1 MIEAKRS
8 LGQNFFVN
16 ENLAKSIV
24 ESICQQKS
32 DVIVEIGSGQGYF
45 SSLFQK
51 HGKKLI
57 MIEKDNFLAKGL
69 SEHYPEQEVVN
80 TDFLEWDFEE
90 LEKYK
95 SKKILFFGSLP
106 YNVSKRIISKII
118 ESHFFNTS
126 SYFIIQKEVGE
137 KYSSEAPD
145 MTFLALKT
153 KLHAIP
159 KKLFDISPESF
170 RPKPKVTS
178 SLVEFS
184 PQQERFFSTKE
195 EEKRFENFL
204 NQAFK
209 QPRKKLS
216 NNLKNFFPKGII
228 VEEKIEKILE
238 KRPQHLTLQE
248 YIFLFSNTA
257 KR

>member
-24 ESICQQKS
+24 ETICQQRS
-32 DVIVEIGSGQGYF
+32 DLVVEIGSGQGYF

-51 HGKKLI
+51 NGKRLI
-57 MIEKDNFLAKGL
+57 MIEKDDFLAKGL

-80 TDFLEWDFEE
+80 TDFLEWNFDQ
-90 LEKYK
+90 LDKYK
-95 SKKILFFGSLP
+95 GKKILFFGSLP

-118 ESHFFNTS
+118 ESDFFNMS
-126 SYFIIQKEVGE
+126 SYFIIQKEVAE
-137 KYSSEAPD
+137 KYSSEPPN
-145 MTFLALKT
+145 MSFLALKT
-153 KLHAIP
+153 KLYATP

-170 RPKPKVTS
+170 RPRPKVTS

-184 PQQERFFSTKE
+184 PQQDSFFATEKE
-195 EEKRFENFL
+195 EKQFEKFI
-204 NQAFK
+204 NQAYR

-216 NNLKNFFPKGII
+216 NNLKSYFHKGEAIS
-228 VEEKIEKILE
+228 EKIEKLLE
-238 KRPQHLTLQE
+238 QRPQHLTLQE
-248 YIFLFSNTA
+248 YIFLFSNTV
-257 KR
+257 KE